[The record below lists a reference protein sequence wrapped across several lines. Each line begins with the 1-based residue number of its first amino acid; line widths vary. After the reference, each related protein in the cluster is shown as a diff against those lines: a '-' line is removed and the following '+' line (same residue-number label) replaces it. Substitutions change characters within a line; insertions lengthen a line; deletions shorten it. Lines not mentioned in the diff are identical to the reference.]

1 MRKVIKLFFIIL
13 SIDILMMVLFVILH
27 MTDGSLTIL
36 TYIQEKLL
44 KYICG
49 FPLVLINNEYPFFLS
64 SVSLPRYMF
73 PIVVANIIFQIIMI
87 KIISKLNKKL
97 R

>member
-1 MRKVIKLFFIIL
+1 
-13 SIDILMMVLFVILH
+13 

-36 TYIQEKLL
+36 AYIQEKLL